1 MKFVSFAQNFE
12 DVVLHRA
19 LAHVWNGTYVD
30 VGAFDPKVDSVTK
43 AFYDRGWSGINVE
56 PVAEF
61 HARFEAD
68 RPRDRNVL
76 AALSDAAGEM
86 TFHVVGET
94 GLSTLDEDVAR
105 FHREAGRPV
114 EERRVPVTTL
124 NELLADIRD
133 RPIHF
138 LKIDVEGAEDKV
150 LAGLDL
156 DVYRPWILV
165 IEATF
170 PNSTEPTH
178 EAWEAAVLAHR
189 YTYAYFDGLSRYYVA
204 QEHAELIEKLAL
216 APNTFDDFET
226 IGTIELRERL
236 DAMHAAH
243 ERVREAYDGLAEQL
257 ELERADAARLAEQ
270 HRDDLEAR
278 SEAAQADLE
287 RHLAAAAREHERIHH
302 ALQGVQH
309 QLAEIERSKG
319 WRLVVF
325 SRRQMNRA
333 RRLARRLLR
342 PFRRPTRIGAAGAGG
357 IVPLGLELKYASKEL
372 ARRIRLKALARR

>member
-12 DVVLHRA
+12 DVVLYRA

-76 AALSDAAGEM
+76 AALSDTAGEM

-94 GLSTLDEDVAR
+94 GLSTLDGEVAR
-105 FHREAGRPV
+105 FHREAGRAV

-156 DVYRPWILV
+156 DAIRPWILV

-170 PNSTEPTH
+170 PSRSEPTH
-178 EAWEAAVLAHR
+178 MAWEDRVLSHR
-189 YTYAYFDGLSRYYVA
+189 YELAYFDGLSRYYVA
-204 QEHAELIEKLAL
+204 EERRELADRLAVPPNVFDEFETAYTVGLREALDASQTSYAGLLDQLTTERAAAERHAAELE
-216 APNTFDDFET
+216 
-226 IGTIELRERL
+226 
-236 DAMHAAH
+236 AAH
-243 ERVREAYDGLAEQL
+243 RETLERRETDAQA
-257 ELERADAARLAEQ
+257 ELEK
-270 HRDDLEAR
+270 
-278 SEAAQADLE
+278 
-287 RHLAAAAREHERIHH
+287 HLSAAAREHERIHH

-309 QLAEIERSKG
+309 QLAEIERSKA

-325 SRRQMNRA
+325 ARRQMNRA
-333 RRLARRLLR
+333 RRLAHRLLR
-342 PFRRPTRIGAAGAGG
+342 PFRRPTRFGAAAGG